1 MNEDF
6 KARFSELAQKSADI
20 ARQQND
26 LKEEVRRSIQEQI
39 DMFGFTAK
47 DFRFAQTSSPE
58 TAGVRKI
65 DPKYRGPAG
74 ELWTGR
80 GVKPR
85 WVREALDAGEDI
97 ELYRIRSDE

>member
-20 ARQQND
+20 AKQQSE

-39 DMFGFTAK
+39 DMFGFTPT
-47 DFRFAQTSSPE
+47 DFRFGR
-58 TAGVRKI
+58 TAVSDISVPRKI
-65 DPKYRGPAG
+65 EPKYRGPAG

-85 WVREALDAGEDI
+85 WVRDVLANGEDI
-97 ELYRIRSDE
+97 ARYRIKTEG